1 MESLVR
7 IWLGKGKKDIAR
19 DLLLKCL
26 KKSVEE
32 RQNPYDPEEDKWE
45 IERLDELIGEYKKLF
60 LELLPE
66 EAEAIE
72 QFNTTPKKP
81 Q

>member
-1 MESLVR
+1 
-7 IWLGKGKKDIAR
+7 
-19 DLLLKCL
+19 
-26 KKSVEE
+26 
-32 RQNPYDPEEDKWE
+32 
-45 IERLDELIGEYKKLF
+45 LDELIGEYKKLF